1 MINFDVTIK
10 DSLKKDHRDRIFINE
25 GPGSGKT
32 NASLNPINHKLY
44 TDKICLYAQNP
55 CEAKY

>member
-44 TDKICLYAQNP
+44 TDKICLYA
-55 CEAKY
+55 